1 MTASR
6 SGALDGLR
14 GLAALAVVS
23 SHLTGSVGVLPYA
36 SGGFIGVLVFF
47 VLSGYL
53 IAGILWRA
61 PATWAHYQVFVR
73 RRFRRLAPVIVALVV
88 VGVPAMVLFGR
99 QELRSALG
107 EAALALTQTTAFAV
121 SVGQAGHPAW
131 GPTWSLTV
139 EWVFYLA
146 FPLLLIGLRVRGLSP
161 RRIRLVLAVVAAA
174 LYLGG
179 LLLSPRAFYL
189 SPVANVAVMVA
200 GGILALRHADP
211 AVEHRRPD
219 PARATFALILLA
231 LLVAAPMA
239 SLSPAYRFIVFPAV
253 TAATLVVIHECRN
266 PGRVGRALG
275 WRPLALVGT
284 AAYSLY
290 IWHMPV
296 MWLTYVSV
304 PDLPRPVIGLV
315 AIVALVPVVTASFWF
330 LERPVL
336 RHRPTPA
343 AAGVGQPP
351 LSQPVSTQ
359 QPVPTS

>member
-1 MTASR
+1 VTASR

-61 PATWAHYQVFVR
+61 PATWAHYRVFVR
-73 RRFRRLAPVIVALVV
+73 RRFRRLAPVVVALVV
-88 VGVPAMVLFGR
+88 VGVPAMALFGR
-99 QELRSALG
+99 QELRSVLF

-121 SVGQAGHPAW
+121 SVGAAGHPAW

-146 FPLLLIGLRVRGLSP
+146 FPLLLIGLRVRGLSS
-161 RRIRLVLAVVAAA
+161 RRIRLVLAAVAAA
-174 LYLGG
+174 LYIGG

-189 SPVANVAVMVA
+189 SPVANVGVMVA
-200 GGILALRHADP
+200 GAILALHHADP
-211 AVEHRRPD
+211 TVEHRRPD
-219 PARATFALILLA
+219 PARATAALVLLG

-253 TAATLVVIHECRN
+253 AVATLVVIHECRN

-284 AAYSLY
+284 AAYSVY

-304 PDLPRPVIGLV
+304 PPLPRPVIGLV
-315 AIVALVPVVTASFWF
+315 AMVALVPVVTVSFWF

-336 RHRPTPA
+336 RHRPARSPSGDA
-343 AAGVGQPP
+343 
-351 LSQPVSTQ
+351 QPVTRQAVST
-359 QPVPTS
+359 